1 MRPRTRR
8 ERRLIL
14 ALRREPETT
23 RRPPARDPL
32 SPSEPRPPYVV
43 EHDERVYLD

>member
-1 MRPRTRR
+1 MRPRTPRR
-8 ERRLIL
+8 RRLTL

-23 RRPPARDPL
+23 RKPLARDPL
-32 SPSEPRPPYVV
+32 TPSGPRPPYVV